1 MFCALDDR
9 CQSGDEKTK
18 IGAKIANDKATVD

>member
-1 MFCALDDR
+1 MFCALNDK

-18 IGAKIANDKATVD
+18 FGAKIANDMAAVD